1 MDRAWGM
8 CNPAEDMEGLNG
20 MLCMRVGECV
30 GELNKYDYGKLVTFS
45 QKWRN
50 WKRCKDVRTR
60 APPPCMAPLA
70 CSPPPL
76 VILFRYLHRPSYPD
90 SKNSIIRPPH
100 FLTRSSISDF
110 QFSYPLI

>member
-30 GELNKYDYGKLVTFS
+30 GELNKFDYGKLVTFS

-50 WKRCKDVRTR
+50 WKRCKDVRTPG
-60 APPPCMAPLA
+60 PPTLHGPLGMQSTTT
-70 CSPPPL
+70 C
-76 VILFRYLHRPSYPD
+76 
-90 SKNSIIRPPH
+90 H
-100 FLTRSSISDF
+100 FI
-110 QFSYPLI
+110 